1 LEHSKHSAVFIDRD
15 GTLNVEKDYVYKIED
30 FEFIDG
36 AKEAVR
42 ILNENFFKVV
52 VISNQSGIAR
62 GYYTPNDVH
71 LLHDYIQRE
80 LRKEKAHIDAFFYCP
95 HHPDGTIDEFRKAC
109 DCRKPNPGMIL
120 QAEQK
125 LNIDLQSSFV
135 IGDNF
140 SDIKIKEKIPV
151 KAILVKTGHGNKAL
165 EELQNET
172 IKPDRIEANLLDA
185 VKYIMRTTTHHNIK
199 T

>member
-1 LEHSKHSAVFIDRD
+1 MEQSKHSAVFIDRD

-30 FEFIDG
+30 FEFIPG
-36 AKEAVR
+36 AKEAIR
-42 ILNENFFKVV
+42 LLNEHYFKVI

-80 LRKEKAHIDAFFYCP
+80 LRKEKAQIDAFFYCP
-95 HHPDGTIDEFRKAC
+95 HHPEGTVDEFRKSC

-125 LNIDLQSSFV
+125 LNIDLQSSYV
-135 IGDNF
+135 IGDNV
-140 SDIKIKEKIPV
+140 SDIKLQEKVPV
-151 KAILVKTGHGNKAL
+151 KTILVRTGHGNKTIEVL
-165 EELQNET
+165 ENEK
-172 IKPDRIEANLLDA
+172 IKPERIEENLLDA
-185 VKYIMRTTTHHNIK
+185 VNHIIRTTIRSTIK